1 MNTLPRTRDIQFE
14 RQALRHELK
23 LLEREQRHLREKGRE
38 RGLTRWEI
46 ERIEELLEETMSLL
60 SKFGKAVRPIS

>member
-1 MNTLPRTRDIQFE
+1 MNTLAINRDIQFE

-60 SKFGKAVRPIS
+60 SKFGKAVHPTS